1 MHLVDVAQTING
13 PAKDPNFFEIGFA
26 GMLIGD
32 TPSVETVIVWGVAI
46 GVAHY
51 ALDRWLTKTGR
62 AEKPF
67 WKIVRAVDLDYKGLI
82 IGHNHAHGIRVAG
95 ANKMPKCWR

>member
-13 PAKDPNFFEIGFA
+13 PAKDPNFFKIGSA
-26 GMLIGD
+26 GTLIGD
-32 TPSVETVIVWGVAI
+32 TPCVETVIVWGVAI

-62 AEKPF
+62 SGKSCA
-67 WKIVRAVDLDYKGLI
+67 RLI
-82 IGHNHAHGIRVAG
+82 SATTD
-95 ANKMPKCWR
+95 